1 MQSKIQMM
9 GQMKQ
14 LIKLLGIGLCALLLT
29 ACATTSGSNASDGS
43 ASVGAAGDDGK
54 TLTSGLGNDDNLAG
68 QTASL
73 SDKSK
78 MQVGNQTYYFDF
90 DKSEVYATDRP
101 SIEVQ
106 GNYLIAHPKAK
117 IALEGNT
124 DPRGSREYNIAL
136 GERRAQAVADILKL
150 QGVKPEQMR
159 IVSYGAEKASSG
171 ETEDDYAKDR
181 HVDLV
186 YESK

>member
-1 MQSKIQMM
+1 MM
-9 GQMKQ
+9 KMNAQVKKNKEQ
-14 LIKLLGIGLCALLLT
+14 FIKLLSIGMCALVLA
-29 ACATTSGSNASDGS
+29 ACATTSGSNANDGS
-43 ASVGAAGDDGK
+43 ASIGATGDDAK
-54 TLTSGLGNDDNLAG
+54 TLTTGLGSDANLAG
-68 QTASL
+68 ANL

-78 MQVGNQTYYFDF
+78 MQVGNQVYYFDF

-117 IALEGNT
+117 IVLEGNT

-159 IVSYGAEKASSG
+159 IVSYGAEKASG
-171 ETEDDYAKDR
+171 EETEEAYAKDR